1 MRKAGLI
8 ISSLVVTCLWCA
20 SMAAE
25 GTTETVTRV
34 VEWEMKLRVFEG
46 MKEGLAPAP
55 SVVTASFLKYSFSAN
70 FRTDE
75 ESTEEQAQIRRIF
88 NLKDVKL
95 LTEGD
100 LNWKAGMPAKVPF
113 VFRLDGREYSI
124 NVRGGDLVTQEGSV
138 GTQTFGIEVF
148 ERTKNEATERIE
160 GVRSPIISMKTAS
173 LLDTEFTVS
182 SLKNVTVFGFEDSQ
196 GRPYFISL
204 QQTGMYAEEPVAA
217 AVTEG
222 VIGGV
227 AGGVVGGV
235 EGKEVAQ
242 NITPPKLVKTV
253 EPVYPDEA
261 RRARIEGTVV
271 VEAKVDVNGKVID
284 AKVLKSIPGLD
295 QAAVDAVKQWVYE
308 PMIIN
313 GVKRPIIFTTTV
325 RFSLSDEGA
334 TSAGGVV
341 GGVMGGVVGGV
352 AGGVEGGVVGG
363 VEGSKREES
372 AKGVVRAV
380 GGIKPPKLVTCV
392 NPVYPEIAR
401 QAQVEGTVI
410 LEATTDE
417 KGNVESVKILRSI
430 PVLDQAAVDA
440 VRQWKYEPMI
450 IDGKPRKVVFT
461 VTVLFKL
468 NPSEK
473 EKAYLKFAQG
483 AVRAEGEIKPPK
495 PLKVVDPVY
504 PAEAKKAGVEGTVI
518 LAVKTDAAGKVQ
530 DTMILRSIPA
540 LNQAAIDAVKQ
551 WVYEPLIVNGIPR
564 PVVFTVTVFFHNP
577 DKDKTKKIA

>member
-46 MKEGLAPAP
+46 VKEGLAPAP

-70 FRTDE
+70 FRSDE

-148 ERTKNEATERIE
+148 ERTKNDATEKIE

-227 AGGVVGGV
+227 AGGVLGGV

-242 NITPPKLVKTV
+242 NITPPRLVKTV

-271 VEAKVDVNGKVID
+271 VEARVDVNGKVID

-313 GVKRPIIFTTTV
+313 GVKRPIVFTTTV

-334 TSAGGVV
+334 TPA
-341 GGVMGGVVGGV
+341 
-352 AGGVEGGVVGG
+352 
-363 VEGSKREES
+363 
-372 AKGVVRAV
+372 

-564 PVVFTVTVFFHNP
+564 PVVFTVTVFFQNP

>member
-46 MKEGLAPAP
+46 VKEGLAPAP

-70 FRTDE
+70 FRSDE

-148 ERTKNEATERIE
+148 ERTKNDAAEKIE

-227 AGGVVGGV
+227 AGGVLGGV

-242 NITPPKLVKTV
+242 NITPPRLVKTV

-271 VEAKVDVNGKVID
+271 VEARVDVNGKVID

-313 GVKRPIIFTTTV
+313 GVKRPIVFTTTV

-334 TSAGGVV
+334 TPA
-341 GGVMGGVVGGV
+341 
-352 AGGVEGGVVGG
+352 
-363 VEGSKREES
+363 
-372 AKGVVRAV
+372 

-564 PVVFTVTVFFHNP
+564 PVVFTVTVFFQNP

>member
-46 MKEGLAPAP
+46 VKEGLAPAP

-70 FRTDE
+70 FRSDE

-148 ERTKNEATERIE
+148 ERTKNDAAEKIE

-227 AGGVVGGV
+227 AGGVLGGV

-242 NITPPKLVKTV
+242 NITPPRLVKTV

-271 VEAKVDVNGKVID
+271 VEARVDVNGKVID

-313 GVKRPIIFTTTV
+313 GVKRPIVFTTTV

-334 TSAGGVV
+334 TPA
-341 GGVMGGVVGGV
+341 
-352 AGGVEGGVVGG
+352 
-363 VEGSKREES
+363 
-372 AKGVVRAV
+372 

-540 LNQAAIDAVKQ
+540 LNQAAIDAVRQ

-564 PVVFTVTVFFHNP
+564 PVVFTVTVFFQNP

>member
-148 ERTKNEATERIE
+148 ERTKNDATERIE

-334 TSAGGVV
+334 TSAGG
-341 GGVMGGVVGGV
+341 
-352 AGGVEGGVVGG
+352 
-363 VEGSKREES
+363 
-372 AKGVVRAV
+372 
-380 GGIKPPKLVTCV
+380 IKPPKLVTRV